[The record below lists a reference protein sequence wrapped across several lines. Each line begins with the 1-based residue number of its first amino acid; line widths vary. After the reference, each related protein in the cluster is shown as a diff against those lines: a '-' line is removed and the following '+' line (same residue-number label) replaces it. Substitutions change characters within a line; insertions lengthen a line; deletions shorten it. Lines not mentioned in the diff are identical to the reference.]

1 MTLSRKIK
9 TVSLIAGMTL
19 VLPTYS
25 FAVDITMPNSPDSTA
40 TARVGDATPLGGGRM
55 SLGTTLHSTTDLIS
69 TSQLDLS
76 NMPEETLLKKVR
88 QYGVNFGYGIIDEL
102 DFHLGLAMTEE
113 DITQFSTELMLID
126 DQREQ
131 SIDEHST
138 VISQGFSHATFALKY
153 SLVKT
158 SRFKLSLLPYGQSG
172 AQKQAAFS
180 VTRSARPSFGWMMMS
195 KLEQPQVFEVLLN
208 AGKHYRQP
216 EWFAK
221 QVLGDEIR
229 YQAAIKTHLNSQFNM
244 FVSGQGRLT
253 QLRYDPMNLASEE
266 HSVLEASDVAMGIGL
281 KLGQM
286 NIAGYFGKGGGAA
299 PIGTGDRFLGM
310 NFSFK
315 MGKRRSRSVL
325 SESDLSL
332 STSAKKKSIT
342 QKPIADDLIQ
352 PANLD
357 PIESTD
363 LFADIDKTLEEVGGV
378 HGKNHPFKAS
388 PPKKGAAEFAEIDLV
403 TQEIEGLRAAEE
415 KAEQAEAERYR
426 LAEENRRKQGWSDYQ
441 KLMKEEET
449 YRQEVRK
456 RIELM
461 PDITD
466 EDFSWSEL
474 EDQSLGSQD

>member
-9 TVSLIAGMTL
+9 TISSIAGLML
-19 VLPTYS
+19 VLPTTS
-25 FAVDITMPNSPDSTA
+25 FAVDVTMPSSPDSTA

-55 SLGTTLHSTTDLIS
+55 SLGTTLHRTSNLIS
-69 TSQLDLS
+69 TSQLDLI
-76 NMPEETLLKKVR
+76 NVPEETLLKKVH
-88 QYGVNFGYGIIDEL
+88 QYGVNFGYGIIDDL
-102 DFHLGLAMTEE
+102 DFHLGISMTEE
-113 DITQFSTELMLID
+113 DITQFSTELMLIED
-126 DQREQ
+126 NREQ
-131 SIDEHST
+131 SIDDLST
-138 VISQGFSHATFALKY
+138 ATSQGFSHATFALKY

-172 AQKQAAFS
+172 AQRQAAFS

-195 KLEQPQVFEVLLN
+195 KLEQPQVFEVMLN

-221 QVLGDEIR
+221 QILGDEIR
-229 YQAAIKTHLNSQFNM
+229 YQAAIKTHLNSQFNI

-253 QLRYDPMNLASEE
+253 QLRYDPMNIDSDE
-266 HSVLEASDVAMGIGL
+266 HSVLEASEVGMGVGL

-286 NIAGYFGKGGGAA
+286 NIAGYVGKGGGAA
-299 PIGTGDRFLGM
+299 PLGTGDRFLGV

-315 MGKRRSRSVL
+315 MGKRRSRSIL
-325 SESDLSL
+325 SESELSL
-332 STSAKKKSIT
+332 SASAKKKSIT
-342 QKPIADDLIQ
+342 VKPIADDLIQ
-352 PANLD
+352 PAKLD

-363 LFADIDKTLEEVGGV
+363 LFADIDKTLEEVGGA
-378 HGKNHPFKAS
+378 HGKNHQFKAR
-388 PPKKGAAEFAEIDLV
+388 PAQKGEPEVAEIDLV
-403 TQEIEGLRAAEE
+403 TQEIEQLRAAEE

-441 KLMKEEET
+441 KLMKEEKT

-474 EDQSLGSQD
+474 EDQSLGLQD